1 MDKGILRAKP
11 SSVFFVSEEEK
22 RSFCLNRVK
31 PLKLPQP
38 RTSVQVNLVLSLSLS
53 LSLSRERERE
63 RISFFEREH
72 PFIDKLMFITEQ
84 AVARTPP
91 LRLGSKLYPGNI
103 PRMLNRALTRFI
115 LDSCGVFLEYAK
127 IKQAKTNALLTEWRK
142 GTK

>member
-53 LSLSRERERE
+53 LSLSRE

>member
-11 SSVFFVSEEEK
+11 PSVFFVSEEEK

-38 RTSVQVNLVLSLSLS
+38 RTSVQVNLVLS
-53 LSLSRERERE
+53 RE

-72 PFIDKLMFITEQ
+72 PFIDKLMFITEP

-91 LRLGSKLYPGNI
+91 LRLGSKPYPGNI

>member
-11 SSVFFVSEEEK
+11 PSVFFVSEEEK

-31 PLKLPQP
+31 PLKLPQH
-38 RTSVQVNLVLSLSLS
+38 RTSVQVNLVLS
-53 LSLSRERERE
+53 RE

-72 PFIDKLMFITEQ
+72 PFIDKLMFITGP

-91 LRLGSKLYPGNI
+91 VRLGSKLYPGNI

-127 IKQAKTNALLTEWRK
+127 IKQAKEMPC
-142 GTK
+142 

>member
-11 SSVFFVSEEEK
+11 PSIFFVSEEEK

-53 LSLSRERERE
+53 LSLSRE

-127 IKQAKTNALLTEWRK
+127 IKQAKTNALLTEWR
-142 GTK
+142 

>member
-11 SSVFFVSEEEK
+11 PSVFFVSEEEK

-53 LSLSRERERE
+53 RE

-127 IKQAKTNALLTEWRK
+127 IKQAKTNALLTEWR
-142 GTK
+142 

>member
-11 SSVFFVSEEEK
+11 PSVFFVSEEEK

-53 LSLSRERERE
+53 LSLSRER
-63 RISFFEREH
+63 ISFFEREH
-72 PFIDKLMFITEQ
+72 PFIDKLMFITEP

>member
-11 SSVFFVSEEEK
+11 PSVFFVSEEEK

-38 RTSVQVNLVLSLSLS
+38 RTSVQVNLVLSL
-53 LSLSRERERE
+53 E

-72 PFIDKLMFITEQ
+72 PFIDKLMFITEP

-103 PRMLNRALTRFI
+103 PRMLNRALIRFI
-115 LDSCGVFLEYAK
+115 FDSCGVFLEYAK
-127 IKQAKTNALLTEWRK
+127 IKQAKTNALLTEWR
-142 GTK
+142 